1 MTARASALALLV
13 ALNAAGAQS
22 TREVRLDAGVAQIQQ
37 TGRAAHDAAGVF
49 GLSWREG
56 APLFAT
62 LLSAAV
68 THTGDSAT
76 AAQAGLA
83 AAWRPTD
90 QSAWQTEGGMTVAA
104 FGASILSRGGSF
116 SGYLRERLALDAG
129 GVWAGAAYGGT
140 SRDNLA
146 SHSTALDIGAWWRSG
161 DFEATASISRVRS
174 EDGSLLTAAGVFL
187 TDGAAAYDLT
197 DLATE
202 LRYEHGAL
210 LLDATGT
217 LRNGARTTAASQ
229 SSLYFTAVWTF
240 SPRYSFAVGT
250 GRQLADPVRGVPDMQ
265 ITSAAIRIALVP
277 ARVAG
282 SANSTRGV
290 SFATLTPKS
299 SGALLVVRIVAD
311 DSSRVELAGTFS
323 DWKPVPL
330 TRTSE
335 GWEAEIA
342 LPPGRHRVAVRIN
355 GGPWRA
361 PRGTA
366 RMRDEYGGEAGLVVV
381 P

>member
-146 SHSTALDIGAWWRSG
+146 SHSTARDIGAWWRSG

-187 TDGAAAYDLT
+187 ANGAAAYDLT

-210 LLDATGT
+210 LLDATAT
-217 LRNGARTTAASQ
+217 LRNGARATTASQ
-229 SSLYFTAVWTF
+229 SALYFTAVWTF

-342 LPPGRHRVAVRIN
+342 LPAGRHRVAVRIN
-355 GGPWRA
+355 GGPWQA

>member
-90 QSAWQTEGGMTVAA
+90 RSAWQTEGGMTVAA

-217 LRNGARTTAASQ
+217 LRNGARATTASQ
-229 SSLYFTAVWTF
+229 SALYFTAVWTF

>member
-1 MTARASALALLV
+1 
-13 ALNAAGAQS
+13 
-22 TREVRLDAGVAQIQQ
+22 LDAGVAQIQQ

-217 LRNGARTTAASQ
+217 LRNGARATTASQ
-229 SSLYFTAVWTF
+229 SALYFTAVWTF